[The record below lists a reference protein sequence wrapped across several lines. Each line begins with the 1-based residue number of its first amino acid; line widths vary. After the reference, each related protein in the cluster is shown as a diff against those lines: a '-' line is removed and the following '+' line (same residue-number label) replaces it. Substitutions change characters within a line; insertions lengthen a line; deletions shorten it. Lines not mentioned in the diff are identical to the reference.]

1 MTFQQ
6 RRTLAMTAILVLL
19 FGWYFAIVLGQLAST
34 PAGEIGYRGLMIPAV
49 LLLVVLAVV
58 VHAVLAVGAPAEA
71 VGDDKRDRLVA
82 LRGHRNARYVLAV
95 AAVAG
100 LGLAMVEADAFW
112 IAQVLLAGLVVAEIT
127 EGLTRLVSYRRAV

>member
-34 PAGEIGYRGLMIPAV
+34 PASEIGYRGLMIPAV

-58 VHAVLAVGAPAEA
+58 VHTVLAIGAPAEA
-71 VGDDKRDRLVA
+71 VGDDERDRLVA
-82 LRGHRNARYVLAV
+82 LRGHRIARYVLAV

-127 EGLTRLVSYRRAV
+127 EGLTRLVAYRRGV